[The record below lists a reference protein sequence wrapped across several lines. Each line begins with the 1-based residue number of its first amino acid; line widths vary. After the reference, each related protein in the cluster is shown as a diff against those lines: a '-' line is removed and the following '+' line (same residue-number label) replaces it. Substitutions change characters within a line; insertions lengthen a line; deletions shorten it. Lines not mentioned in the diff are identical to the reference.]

1 MVRWKSAERV
11 IRAFLGSTGVVDWF
25 QAESFVRPLRR
36 RAATMARPARV
47 RIRRRKPCVRLRRRL
62 LGWNVR
68 LLTRKLP
75 QLAGNGLGWR
85 LQEST
90 LDAGVSDLLTVRGPA
105 KPVKPDRARIN
116 QDFLLF
122 VQSTR

>member
-1 MVRWKSAERV
+1 
-11 IRAFLGSTGVVDWF
+11 
-25 QAESFVRPLRR
+25 VRPLRR

-85 LQEST
+85 LQESG

-105 KPVKPDRARIN
+105 KPVKPDRASIN